1 MEEIFELIK
10 AFNRLK
16 EKIVELIDKIDL
28 LLKSP
33 APVETRHCLVS
44 DNSNDS
50 DKTRQCLVSTD
61 GYVEEEG
68 ACRILHISPRTLA
81 KLRAE
86 GAIPYIKSRKKILYQ
101 VSDLQEYIKRGV
113 TGTG

>member
-16 EKIVELIDKIDL
+16 EKIIELISKIDL

-33 APVETRHCLVS
+33 APGRDAMHC
-44 DNSNDS
+44 
-50 DKTRQCLVSTD
+50 VSTD

-68 ACRILHISPRTLA
+68 ACRILHLSPRYLA

-86 GAIPYIKSRKKILYQ
+86 KSIPFIKKGRRIQYL
-101 VSDLQEYIKRGV
+101 VSDLQSYLEEIK
-113 TGTG
+113 TKKQM

>member
-1 MEEIFELIK
+1 MEELFELIK

-16 EKIVELIDKIDL
+16 DRVVELIGKIDL

-33 APVETRHCLVS
+33 AAGQP
-44 DNSNDS
+44 
-50 DKTRQCLVSTD
+50 DKDAKPCVSTD

-68 ACRILHISPRTLA
+68 ACRILHICPRYLA

-86 GAIPYIKSRKKILYQ
+86 ASIPYIKKGRRIQYLE
-101 VSDLQEYIKRGV
+101 SDLHSYLEEIK
-113 TGTG
+113 TKKQM